1 MLEKWSKI
9 VFGSIGLSLLV
20 AGCSDSEDS
29 GKNIVQSDDDVIE
42 TFDDLPK
49 CTNKSAGRIV
59 TVTKDEVDYICNA
72 SLREWVETV
81 TKFRDLPSCTKKRE
95 NDVFYVVRDEDYYYC
110 TSSEW
115 LTEEEINTPK
125 SSSDKEDRGDGDSG
139 KSSVSSKSSSS
150 GKSSSSVKSSSSGKS
165 SSSVK
170 SSDNGKSSSSVKSSA
185 SGKSSSSVKSSDSV
199 KSSSSGKSSSSV
211 KLSSS
216 EELSSSSSAQ
226 VTTCNSLID
235 SKAAWQY
242 LNPAISYGEMIDA
255 RDCQVYK
262 TVLIG
267 SQTWMAENL
276 NYETEGSW
284 CSKGCVLYGR
294 HYYHESAITAC
305 PEGFHLPT
313 NDEFITLA
321 KYIGN
326 DAKKLRATDGWSK
339 ENGSDVYG
347 FSALPAGFCSQSSC
361 ADDWWESLGYDSS
374 QGQTAGFWLAS
385 CKDAPNVIYNDDP
398 QCFFS
403 LDFDSGTVNDK
414 DHFNSYGNNKGASI
428 RCVKDFE

>member
-1 MLEKWSKI
+1 
-9 VFGSIGLSLLV
+9 
-20 AGCSDSEDS
+20 
-29 GKNIVQSDDDVIE
+29 
-42 TFDDLPK
+42 
-49 CTNKSAGRIV
+49 
-59 TVTKDEVDYICNA
+59 
-72 SLREWVETV
+72 
-81 TKFRDLPSCTKKRE
+81 
-95 NDVFYVVRDEDYYYC
+95 
-110 TSSEW
+110 
-115 LTEEEINTPK
+115 
-125 SSSDKEDRGDGDSG
+125 
-139 KSSVSSKSSSS
+139 
-150 GKSSSSVKSSSSGKS
+150 
-165 SSSVK
+165 
-170 SSDNGKSSSSVKSSA
+170 
-185 SGKSSSSVKSSDSV
+185 
-199 KSSSSGKSSSSV
+199 
-211 KLSSS
+211 
-216 EELSSSSSAQ
+216 
-226 VTTCNSLID
+226 
-235 SKAAWQY
+235 
-242 LNPAISYGEMIDA
+242 MIDA

-267 SQTWMAENL
+267 YQTWMAENL

-374 QGQTAGFWLAS
+374 QGQTTGFWLAS